1 MLKPVKEWREKMA
14 TEKKAKTGLADFYG
28 GQMRK
33 RPKKRSSY
41 NISRNIGY

>member
-1 MLKPVKEWREKMA
+1 MKEIQEKIA
-14 TEKKAKTGLADFYG
+14 NEKKAKKGLADFYS

-41 NISRNIGY
+41 NITRNIGY